1 MLDGVSGQHHAS
13 AALPLERTGT
23 HCTGGWVDPRVGLD
37 DCGKSRPTG
46 IRSPDL
52 PTRSESLYRLSYA
65 AQHCNIML
73 VFYNWLPDGGPS
85 WPDTCRN
92 FVKLFCNENALSC
105 FNCNRAALSRVCG
118 VRHAW
123 LSSVYPVPCFLI
135 LALSLSLPISSFPSY
150 FPSVSLFSYSQQN
163 SRCYKP
169 SVPLLTICIIDF
181 YWHWI
186 SGRSLLSSPFIFSND
201 SNALKFLRFWR
212 KKLSRKLYHTPRTF
226 L

>member
-1 MLDGVSGQHHAS
+1 MLVGVGGPRHAS
-13 AALPLERTGT
+13 AALPLERTGIN
-23 HCTGGWVDPRVGLD
+23 CTGGWVDLRVGLD

-52 PTRSESLYRLSYA
+52 PARSESLYRLSYP

-73 VFYNWLPDGGPS
+73 VFYNLLPDGGPS
-85 WPDTCRN
+85 WPNKRRS
-92 FVKLFCNENALSC
+92 FVKLFCNNNALSW
-105 FNCNRAALSRVCG
+105 FNCSRAAVSTVCG
-118 VRHAW
+118 VSHAW
-123 LSSVYPVPCFLI
+123 LTSVYPVPCFLI
-135 LALSLSLPISSFPSY
+135 LALSLSFPISSFPSY
-150 FPSVSLFSYSQQN
+150 FPSLSLFPYSQQN

-169 SVPLLTICIIDF
+169 SVPLLTICIIGF

-201 SNALKFLRFWR
+201 SNALKFLTFWR
-212 KKLSRKLYHTPRTF
+212 RKLSWKLYHTPRTF